1 MREEAELTLQ
11 LCMDL
16 LKMLSH
22 LIKQITTLQLGQ
34 ERKQKLTFSLNLLCK
49 VPGKQREGGFWKV

>member
-16 LKMLSH
+16 LKTLSH

-34 ERKQKLTFSLNLLCK
+34 ER
-49 VPGKQREGGFWKV
+49 